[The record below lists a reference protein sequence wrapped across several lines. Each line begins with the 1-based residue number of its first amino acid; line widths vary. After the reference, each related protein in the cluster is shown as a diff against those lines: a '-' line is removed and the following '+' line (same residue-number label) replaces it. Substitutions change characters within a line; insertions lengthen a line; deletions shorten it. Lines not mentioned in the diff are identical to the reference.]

1 MRRCSSAAQAASLMP
16 LVLPGIAQSALIV
29 GLTPRSWGP
38 LWGRRP
44 RRPARALHDTDI
56 VVPTA
61 GPGGPARTRGSAPP
75 GCPHRADY
83 FLGAP
88 GAAPRPGLPVGE
100 VQPAGGLY
108 SARVLVL
115 PAAGKSAGTFCVTL
129 PVAAHSVPRW

>member
-1 MRRCSSAAQAASLMP
+1 MTYPSLSECDGLIKTREKRLGDSGSILMSISADDRGNRSLTVAAPMG
-16 LVLPGIAQSALIV
+16 VPG
-29 GLTPRSWGP
+29 
-38 LWGRRP
+38 
-44 RRPARALHDTDI
+44 
-56 VVPTA
+56 
-61 GPGGPARTRGSAPP
+61 
-75 GCPHRADY
+75 Y

-115 PAAGKSAGTFCVTL
+115 PADGKSAGAFCVTL